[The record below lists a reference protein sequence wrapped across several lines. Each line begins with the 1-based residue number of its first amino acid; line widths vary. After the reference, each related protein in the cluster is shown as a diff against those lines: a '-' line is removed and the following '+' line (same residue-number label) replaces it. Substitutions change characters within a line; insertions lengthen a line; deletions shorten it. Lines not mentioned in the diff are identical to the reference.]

1 MSRRALILANPI
13 AGGGRARAMAPA
25 LRDALVQRGFA
36 AELRFTAG
44 RGDARAF
51 AAESAGPESCDV
63 VVAVG
68 GDGTLNEVLNG
79 MPDPS
84 LPLAQLPMGTANVLA
99 CELHLPRSP
108 ERLAALIDAGKTR
121 PLAIG
126 LAADRRFLLFAGV
139 GLDGAMVE
147 RLEQVRRG
155 TLGKWKWV
163 SPVLHVVR
171 RLPTLDISLTTE
183 TGERRDGLTEVL
195 ITQVHQYGGVF
206 RMPREVCSRPGQFA
220 AVCFRQRTRLAW
232 LFAALRA
239 FTFGLRPGR
248 DCEIVW
254 LREARIDAAV
264 PTPYQLDGDLGGR
277 TPLAVTTLDRPAQ
290 IVVP

>member
-13 AGGGRARAMAPA
+13 AGGGRARAVAPA
-25 LRDALVQRGFA
+25 LRDALTERGFA

-44 RGDARAF
+44 RGDARSF
-51 AAESAGPESCDV
+51 AAESAHPDSCDV

-99 CELHLPRSP
+99 CELGIPRSP
-108 ERLAALIDAGKTR
+108 ERLAGLIDAGQTR
-121 PLAIG
+121 TMAVG
-126 LAADRRFLLFAGV
+126 LAGDRRFLLFAGI

-163 SPVLHVVR
+163 APVLHVVR
-171 RLPTLDISLTTE
+171 RLPTHDIALTTD
-183 TGERRDGLTEVL
+183 TGDRRDGLTQVL
-195 ITQVHQYGGVF
+195 ITQVHEYGGVF

-232 LFAALRA
+232 LWTAFRA
-239 FTFGLRPGR
+239 FAFGLRPGR
-248 DCEIVW
+248 DCEVLW
-254 LREARIDAAV
+254 LRTAQLEART
-264 PTPYQLDGDLGGR
+264 PTPYQLDGDLGGH
-277 TPLAVTTLDRPAQ
+277 TPVRVTTLTQPAR

>member
-1 MSRRALILANPI
+1 MPRRALILANPI
-13 AGGGRARAMAPA
+13 AGGGRARAKAPA
-25 LRDALVQRGFA
+25 LRDALAARGF
-36 AELRFTAG
+36 EVTLRFTEG
-44 RGDARAF
+44 KGDARAF
-51 AAESAGPESCDV
+51 AAESASPQHCDV

-68 GDGTLNEVLNG
+68 RDGTLNQVLNG

-99 CELHLPRSP
+99 CELHLPKSP
-108 ERLAALIDAGKTR
+108 ERLAALIVAGRTR
-121 PLAIG
+121 PLAVG
-126 LAADRRFLLFAGV
+126 VAGDRRFLLFAGV

-163 SPVLHVVR
+163 APVLHVVR
-171 RLPTLDISLTTE
+171 RLPAHDIRLTTE
-183 TGERRDGLTEVL
+183 AGEQRSGVSELL

-206 RMPREVCSRPGQFA
+206 RMPREVCSRPGSFA
-220 AVCFRQRTRLAW
+220 AVCFRQRTRRAW
-232 LFAALRA
+232 LIAAFRA

-248 DCEIVW
+248 DCEILW
-254 LREARIDAAV
+254 LREARIEASG
-264 PTPYQLDGDLGGR
+264 PTPYQLDGDLGGHS
-277 TPLAVTTLDRPAQ
+277 PLTVTTLDRAAQ